1 MSNRWLTTKAKDLS
15 DMTTISGSNEAARSL
30 IEQFL
35 HPRMTSEH
43 VNSGGGSCMS
53 PRIRS
58 LLPGRRFA
66 GRALTV
72 RTLPG
77 FTRRTIE
84 ALSLAKADDVLVVDA
99 GGPSELSV
107 WGSMVHWNAARN
119 NLRAI
124 VIDGM
129 VRDLLEIETQA
140 DAIPLFACGRA
151 PAIAGFGAPSV
162 GAIGEPVICGGVSVN
177 TGDLIFGDDD
187 GLTVVPWAKVDEVL
201 DLAMRNI
208 VFDDKERAWIES
220 GRSVYDLLTML
231 SGKDGTQYKERKF
244 RWADQASIDP
254 LLD

>member
-1 MSNRWLTTKAKDLS
+1 MSGRWLTTKAKRIYL

-43 VNSGGGSCMS
+43 VNSGGGFCMS

-99 GGPSELSV
+99 
-107 WGSMVHWNAARN
+107 
-119 NLRAI
+119 
-124 VIDGM
+124 
-129 VRDLLEIETQA
+129 
-140 DAIPLFACGRA
+140 
-151 PAIAGFGAPSV
+151 
-162 GAIGEPVICGGVSVN
+162 
-177 TGDLIFGDDD
+177 
-187 GLTVVPWAKVDEVL
+187 
-201 DLAMRNI
+201 
-208 VFDDKERAWIES
+208 
-220 GRSVYDLLTML
+220 
-231 SGKDGTQYKERKF
+231 
-244 RWADQASIDP
+244 
-254 LLD
+254 